1 MAAGRAGQR
10 QAHPLS
16 RQRDGATLSS
26 ASISCR
32 VNFNLQLFCDRRFG
46 QHESPETYSL
56 SSCPFFCILQRY
68 TYFFVGSFLGYLA
81 VWLVGRL
88 IYPTRLQAV
97 CRLGAARLPLVLMTA
112 RADERTNGPGL
123 IAAAAHL
130 KLCFISVPPQLRKL
144 Y

>member
-1 MAAGRAGQR
+1 MLKAKKQNGCGQGRAGQC

-46 QHESPETYSL
+46 QHKSPETFSL

-112 RADERTNGPGL
+112 RADERTRANCSCCPSQTML
-123 IAAAAHL
+123 H
-130 KLCFISVPPQLRKL
+130 
-144 Y
+144 

>member
-46 QHESPETYSL
+46 QHESPETFSL
-56 SSCPFFCILQRY
+56 SSCPFFLYPAEIY
-68 TYFFVGSFLGYLA
+68 VFFCWFVFGLFGCLA
-81 VWLVGRL
+81 CWSTDISDSTAGRL
-88 IYPTRLQAV
+88 PFGRGPFTISFNDRKSGRT
-97 CRLGAARLPLVLMTA
+97 
-112 RADERTNGPGL
+112 DERTRANCSCCPSQTML
-123 IAAAAHL
+123 H
-130 KLCFISVPPQLRKL
+130 
-144 Y
+144 

>member
-46 QHESPETYSL
+46 QHESPETF
-56 SSCPFFCILQRY
+56 SSFLLPFF
-68 TYFFVGSFLGYLA
+68 FVSCRDIRIFLLVRFWA
-81 VWLVGRL
+81 IWLFGL
-88 IYPTRLQAV
+88 
-97 CRLGAARLPLVLMTA
+97 LV
-112 RADERTNGPGL
+112 D
-123 IAAAAHL
+123 
-130 KLCFISVPPQLRKL
+130 
-144 Y
+144 